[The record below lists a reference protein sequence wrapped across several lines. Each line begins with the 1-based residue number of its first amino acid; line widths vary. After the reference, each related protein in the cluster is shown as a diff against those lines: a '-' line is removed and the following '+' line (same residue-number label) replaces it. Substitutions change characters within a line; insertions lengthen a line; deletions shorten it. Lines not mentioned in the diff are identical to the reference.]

1 MPVPSLGMS
10 QLSIARAVEW
20 FFSRNSNQ
28 KLTKQPT
35 VLLAYQKWLGLPE
48 KAQHG
53 GVGADL
59 SKTLAK
65 VTQYRQ
71 TTVPKLAKT

>member
-1 MPVPSLGMS
+1 MVLKKLKSEIDTTTNCLT
-10 QLSIARAVEW
+10 SI
-20 FFSRNSNQ
+20 S
-28 KLTKQPT
+28 K
-35 VLLAYQKWLGLPE
+35 
-48 KAQHG
+48 QHG